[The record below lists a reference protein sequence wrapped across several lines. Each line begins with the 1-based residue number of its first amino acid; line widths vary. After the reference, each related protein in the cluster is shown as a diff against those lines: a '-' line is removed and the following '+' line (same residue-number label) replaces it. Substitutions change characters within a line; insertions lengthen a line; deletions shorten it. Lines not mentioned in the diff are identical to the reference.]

1 MLSRDQ
7 VCRFF
12 PTTTRADL
20 SRVLAA
26 LVVPVQGYHLW
37 NSIGFQSCPTNTD
50 VVMLTINRR
59 RIDLRVLGQDSFM
72 VSAFVKGSSW
82 RSIERSPMF
91 FSIDFF
97 PCGQFHRASLVLLA
111 QEVDQNY
118 YQMTRETVFE
128 HRKVVFTC
136 LDMLKFVDRWR
147 RRRRLIRTV
156 LSQLFQLPMELMFSV
171 LSYC

>member
-7 VCRFF
+7 VCRFV
-12 PTTTRADL
+12 PATTRPDL

-37 NSIGFQSCPTNTD
+37 NNSIGFQSCPSNTD
-50 VVMLTINRR
+50 VVMISIERR
-59 RIDLRVLGQDSFM
+59 RMDLRVLGQDSFM
-72 VSAFVKGSSW
+72 VSSFVKGSTW
-82 RSIERSPMF
+82 RTIDRSAMF

-111 QEVDQNY
+111 QEVDLNY
-118 YQMTRETVFE
+118 YQVTRETVFE

-147 RRRRLIRTV
+147 RRRRLIRKV
-156 LSQLFQLPMELMFSV
+156 LSELPMELMYSV